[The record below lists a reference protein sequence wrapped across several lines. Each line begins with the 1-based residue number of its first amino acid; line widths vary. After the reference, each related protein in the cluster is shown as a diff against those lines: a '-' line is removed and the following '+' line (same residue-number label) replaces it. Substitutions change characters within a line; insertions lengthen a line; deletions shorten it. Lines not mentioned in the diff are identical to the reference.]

1 MNIFI
6 DCEFNGFG
14 GDLISMALVAED
26 GQEFYEVLNLSR
38 DRAYEGWVAINVV
51 PHLNKDP
58 VSKDVFQAKLWKFIN
73 QYKEVHLIADWPDD
87 IKYFCMSLITGPGVC
102 INTPPKLT
110 MEINR
115 ELSSNSSVI
124 LHNALEDARAIKQN
138 WNKLYNEQPKMG

>member
-26 GQEFYEVLNLSR
+26 GQEFYEVLNLEK
-38 DRAYEGWVAINVV
+38 DRGYERWVFEHVV
-51 PHLNKDP
+51 PYLNKEP
-58 VSKDVFQAKLWKFIN
+58 TNKQALQAKLWKFLN
-73 QYKEVHLIADWPDD
+73 QYKEVNLIADWPDD
-87 IKYFCMSLITGPGVC
+87 IKYFCMSLIVSPGVC

-115 ELSSNSSVI
+115 ELSSKLSKI
-124 LHNALEDARAIKQN
+124 PHNALEDAKAIQQN
-138 WNKLYNEQPKMG
+138 WNELKK